1 MNTAARQE
9 TRVTGV
15 ERTIAIGHGSVLVVD
30 DEPTLRET
38 VSYNL
43 KKAGF
48 DVLTAADGPSAIAA
62 ARTHR
67 PDLIV
72 LDVMLPGMDGL
83 HVCRAIRS
91 ESSVPIIML
100 SAKGEEFDRVLGL
113 EIGADDYLAKPFAM
127 RELLARVRANI
138 RRVRMITADG
148 ATSSEQPGATPS
160 PSPIVV
166 GDLEIDSSRRRA
178 TRAGKPLTLKPKE
191 FDLLHYLAR
200 YPDLVLSREA
210 LLREVWGYDY
220 HVDTRTVDVH
230 IRWLRQKIE
239 PDPGN
244 PRRIETVRGYGY
256 RFAGDAADAPPR

>member
-1 MNTAARQE
+1 
-9 TRVTGV
+9 VTGV

-48 DVLTAADGPSAIAA
+48 DVLMAADGPSAIAA

-83 HVCRAIRS
+83 HVCRAIRA
-91 ESSVPIIML
+91 ESSVPILML

-113 EIGADDYLAKPFAM
+113 EIGADDYLTKPFAM

-138 RRVRMITADG
+138 RRVRMI
-148 ATSSEQPGATPS
+148 SSDQAAPSGSGHTPI
-160 PSPIVV
+160 PPAPILT
-166 GDLEIDSSRRRA
+166 GDLEIDAARRQVRRA
-178 TRAGKPLTLKPKE
+178 GDLLTLKPKE
-191 FDLLHYLAR
+191 FDLLLYLAR
-200 YPDLVLSREA
+200 NPGLVLSRDA
-210 LLREVWGYDY
+210 LLREVWGYEY

-230 IRWLRQKIE
+230 IRWLRQKVE
-239 PDPGN
+239 SDPAN
-244 PRRIETVRGYGY
+244 PTRIETVRGHGY
-256 RFAGDAADAPPR
+256 RFAADSPHASPAAGAAALMA